1 METSAP
7 NVGESRAAL
16 KNGMDRAS
24 TDCGPRQA
32 KANLDSTSSIHHV
45 LHPIVQITSADSVK
59 RLGEGAYLP
68 RMYFEDFLVRE
79 TASEPAS
86 RTSSITDVALSRGYA
101 QISSFSSAFRKATGW
116 TPTVYRREFE

>member
-16 KNGMDRAS
+16 KSGMDRTS

-45 LHPIVQITSADSVK
+45 LYLIVQITSADSVK

-68 RMYFEDFLVRE
+68 RIYFEDFLARE
-79 TASEPAS
+79 TAPEPAS
-86 RTSSITDVALSRGYA
+86 RTSSITDLALSWGYA
-101 QISSFSSAFRKATGW
+101 QISSFSSAFQEATG
-116 TPTVYRREFE
+116 